1 VSELDTLSARTNSVP
16 LPISELNASSE
27 RIREDRGTPSL
38 RYDPVRLWNGDPV
51 ERSYSAAWVGRC
63 GLHIPTAASARGAGR
78 LDVAT
83 IWCPP
88 SIQTTLRRM
97 ATSPSLRPMGE
108 DMPADRTIGIQD
120 HELAAVKPYFGT
132 SNHKPADTR
141 RVAEEPA

>member
-1 VSELDTLSARTNSVP
+1 
-16 LPISELNASSE
+16 
-27 RIREDRGTPSL
+27 
-38 RYDPVRLWNGDPV
+38 
-51 ERSYSAAWVGRC
+51 
-63 GLHIPTAASARGAGR
+63 
-78 LDVAT
+78 
-83 IWCPP
+83 
-88 SIQTTLRRM
+88 M